1 MQFFGRSISFL
12 EYTYAC
18 YFNSFILSHICY
30 ESFHECR
37 DVHSIIRQNGL
48 INYDHYWYKF
58 GKKEDLGDCGMC
70 GICVCVIE
78 QSIILKMYLYA
89 NIELYL
95 VQ

>member
-78 QSIILKMYLYA
+78 QSIILKKALSVPPYSY
-89 NIELYL
+89 E
-95 VQ
+95 